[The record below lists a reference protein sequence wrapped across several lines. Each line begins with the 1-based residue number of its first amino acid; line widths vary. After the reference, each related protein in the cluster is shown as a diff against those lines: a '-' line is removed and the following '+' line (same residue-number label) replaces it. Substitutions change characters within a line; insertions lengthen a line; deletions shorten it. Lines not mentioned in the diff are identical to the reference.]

1 MRVTGH
7 VRLVDRKAG
16 PVWYAK
22 WRDASGHQ
30 TQRKLGPAHTGR
42 GRPAAGCYTQ
52 RTAQE
57 ALDAILTDARRGT
70 VAAHVQRAP
79 GVTFADAA
87 AEFLRYVANVRQR
100 EPGTVGDYRSVIDG
114 YLLAAFGARQ
124 VDEITADM
132 IDAYKERL
140 LAEGR
145 LSNRTIVRH
154 LTVLHGIFKRAA
166 RVWGLDRNPASA
178 DLVERPPVRY
188 SGEFQTLRPDQVLEL
203 ARHAATPQDA
213 AMYVT
218 AAFTGLR
225 LGELLGLRWG
235 DVDFS
240 LQRLQVRR
248 NFTDGREKTPKS
260 GRVRSA
266 PMVDEVMTVLDGL
279 TRREFFTGSDD
290 LVFPGSTGSHE
301 CGWSLRRRFYASLE
315 RAGLPRLRF
324 HDLRHCFATI
334 AVQRLPLSTVQG
346 YMGHSDISTTM
357 RYVHHTPAARDV
369 ALLSDAIRAEVT
381 PISGHAGDTP
391 PSGAP
396 APTHEKGAD
405 AGETVKAPAGI
416 EPAYT
421 ALQAAA

>member
-1 MRVTGH
+1 MAVGRVTGH
-7 VRLVDRKAG
+7 VRRVDRKTG

-22 WRDASGHQ
+22 WRDASGRQ
-30 TQRKLGPAHTGR
+30 VQRKLGPAHIGR
-42 GRPAAGCYTQ
+42 GRPLAGHYTE

-70 VAAHVQRAP
+70 VAAHDQTP
-79 GVTFADAA
+79 DVTFADAA
-87 AEFLRYVANVRQR
+87 AEFLRYVADVRQR
-100 EPGTVGDYRSVIDG
+100 EASTVTDYRSVIEG
-114 YLLAAFGARQ
+114 YLLAEFGSHAIGAITPDM
-124 VDEITADM
+124 VDG
-132 IDAYKERL
+132 YKERL

-154 LTVLHGIFKRAA
+154 LTVLHGIFKRAG
-166 RVWGLDRNPASA
+166 RVWDLERNPASA

-188 SGEFQTLRPDQVLEL
+188 SGEFQTLRPEQVLEL
-203 ARHAATPQDA
+203 ARNAATPHDA
-213 AMYVT
+213 AIYIT

-225 LGELLGLRWG
+225 LGELLALRWH
-235 DVDFS
+235 DVDFA

-248 NFTDGREKTPKS
+248 NYTDGREKAPKS

-266 PMVDEVMTVLDGL
+266 PMVDEVVTILDGL
-279 TRREFFTGSDD
+279 SRREFFTGPGD
-290 LVFPGSTGSHE
+290 LVFPGTGGGHE
-301 CGWSLRRRFYASLE
+301 CGWSLRRRYYAALE

-346 YMGHSDISTTM
+346 YLGHAHIATTM

-369 ALLSDAIRAEVT
+369 ALLSEAIRAEVS

-391 PSGAP
+391 AETAP
-396 APTHEKGAD
+396 APGA
-405 AGETVKAPAGI
+405 ERPKMQGI
-416 EPAYT
+416 
-421 ALQAAA
+421 Q